1 MQACVGCSVSDRG
14 ALGMLS
20 CTPCGKSGAK
30 MPKQAAFHSFALK
43 ESRNVLWQ
51 PRVSGVR
58 VVSKEPLVLF
68 LQKLRVQEREGVIE
82 AALLLRWREGRNLQL
97 SRKTQTEEGWERI
110 RTGVQTVVGRA
121 GG

>member
-1 MQACVGCSVSDRG
+1 
-14 ALGMLS
+14 
-20 CTPCGKSGAK
+20 

-43 ESRNVLWQ
+43 ESRIVLWQ
-51 PRVSGVR
+51 LRVSGVR

-110 RTGVQTVVGRA
+110 RTGVQKVVGRA